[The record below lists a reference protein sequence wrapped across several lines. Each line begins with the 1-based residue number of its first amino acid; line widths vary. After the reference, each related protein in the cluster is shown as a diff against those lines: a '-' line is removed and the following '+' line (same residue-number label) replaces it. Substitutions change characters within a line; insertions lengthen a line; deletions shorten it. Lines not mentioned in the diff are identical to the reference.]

1 MPMNRGGG
9 ALQGLRIV
17 EMDAI
22 GPVPFVGMMLAD
34 FGADV
39 VRIARA
45 GGAWSETAQGA
56 PVMHRSRR
64 RVALDLKSAS
74 GRDEAMALLAAADA
88 VIEGF
93 RPGVMERLGLGP
105 EACLAANP
113 RLVYGRM
120 TGWGQSGPRAQE
132 AGHDINYLALSGA
145 LDMIGPAERPM
156 APLNLAADYAG
167 GALVMA
173 FGLMA
178 ALHHAQRTGQGQVV
192 DCAMTDGVA
201 GLVNLFQFYRQS
213 GQWTPTREAN
223 LLDGGAP
230 FYAVYPC
237 SDGRFVAVGC
247 IEPQFFAA
255 FIHGLKLDFDPA
267 AQMDRTGW
275 PELRARIAAAL
286 ARAPQQH
293 WAAHFAGTDACVT
306 PVLTLEEA
314 VEDPHMRAR
323 AAHLQAEGLWQGAP
337 APKLSRTPAAVTPR
351 SEARA
356 AEVLAEWAAP
366 AAPRA

>member
-1 MPMNRGGG
+1 MQIG
-9 ALQGLRIV
+9 ARALAGLRIV

-22 GPVPFVGMMLAD
+22 GPVPFLGTLLAD

-39 VRIARA
+39 VRIARS
-45 GGAWSETAQGA
+45 GGAWSEVAQAA

-64 RVALDLKSAS
+64 KVALDLKTAQ
-74 GRDEAMALLAAADA
+74 GTDAALALIGQADA

-105 EACLAANP
+105 EVCLGANP
-113 RLVYGRM
+113 GLVYARM
-120 TGWGQSGPRAQE
+120 TGWGQTGPRAHE

-145 LDMIGPAERPM
+145 LDMIGTAERPM

-167 GALVMA
+167 GALVLA

-178 ALHHAQRTGQGQVV
+178 ALHHASRTGEGQVI
-192 DCAMTDGVA
+192 DAAMTDGVA
-201 GLVNLFQFYRQS
+201 GLVNLFQFYRQTE
-213 GQWTPTREAN
+213 QWTQAREAN

-237 SDGRFVAVGC
+237 SDGGFVAVGC

-255 FIHGLKLDFDPA
+255 FMQGLGLEFA
-267 AQMDRTGW
+267 ASAQMDRATW
-275 PELRARIAAAL
+275 PDLRMRIAAVL
-286 ARAPQQH
+286 ASAPRDH
-293 WAAHFAGTDACVT
+293 WTTLFAGTDACVT

-314 VEDPHMRAR
+314 VADPHNRAR
-323 AAHLQAEGLWQGAP
+323 NTHLHAEGVWQAAP
-337 APKLSRTPAAVTPR
+337 APKLSRTPAAATPR
-351 SEARA
+351 AEARV
-356 AEVLAEWAAP
+356 EQVLAEWE
-366 AAPRA
+366 APRR